1 MKTNL
6 MKVLVIGQGGREHAL
21 CWKLKQSPLVSQVFC
36 APGNAGTA
44 LEGTNVDIK
53 ATDCVR
59 LVKFAQTEQVG
70 LVVVGPEAALM
81 AGVTD
86 AMEAAGI
93 PVFGPSLA
101 AAELEGSKVFM
112 KELLRK
118 HAIPSAEFSVFKNSE
133 AAENYVNDREECRLV
148 VKADGLCAGKGV
160 VVCGSK
166 SEAVDAIRRI
176 MRAREFGDAGKR
188 IVIEERLDGQEA
200 SVLAF
205 VDGNTII
212 PLETAQDHKAA
223 YDEDRGPNTGGM
235 GAYSPAPLITPE
247 LMAQIEVQVLIPTVH
262 AMKRAK
268 RPFRGV
274 LYAGLMITN
283 QGPKVLEFNVRFGD
297 PEAQPILMRLKS
309 DLAEILL
316 AGATGK
322 LDTLP
327 DLEWDPRPAVCVV
340 MASEGY
346 PGDYSKGH
354 EIRGLDEAAKLPG
367 VKVFHAGT
375 GSRSGKV
382 ITDGGRVLG
391 VTALGDSIA
400 NAKFKSYQAV
410 KCIRWDGSWC
420 RKDISNKAREDA
432 PRLIQTAQ
440 RPVAE
445 GEGKLEGQ
453 ETTLRRKPE

>member
-1 MKTNL
+1 MN
-6 MKVLVIGQGGREHAL
+6 VLVIGQGGREHAL
-21 CWKLKQSPLVSQVFC
+21 CWKLKQSPKVTKVFC
-36 APGNAGTA
+36 APGNAGTG
-44 LEGTNVDIK
+44 LEGTNIDIK
-53 ATDCVR
+53 ATDAAR
-59 LVKFAQTEQVG
+59 LVKFAVTEKIG
-70 LVVVGPEAALM
+70 LAIVGPEAALV

-86 AMEAAGI
+86 ALEAAGI
-93 PVFGPSLA
+93 PTFGPSQA

-112 KELLRK
+112 KELLRH
-118 HAIPSAEFSVFKNSE
+118 HAIPSADFSVFESFE
-133 AAENYVNDREECRLV
+133 AAEAYVNDREQCRLV

-160 VVCGSK
+160 VVCGLK
-166 SEAVDAIRRI
+166 TEALDAIRRI

-188 IVIEERLDGQEA
+188 VVIEERLDGQEA

-212 PLETAQDHKAA
+212 PLESAQDHKAA
-223 YDEDRGPNTGGM
+223 YDNDRGPNTGGM

-247 LMAQIEVQVLIPTVH
+247 LLDQIVAQILVPTVH

-274 LYAGLMITN
+274 LYAGLMITT

-327 DLEWDPRPAVCVV
+327 PLEWDPRPAVCVV
-340 MASEGY
+340 MAAEGY
-346 PGDYSKGH
+346 PAEYPKGH
-354 EIRGLDEAAKLPG
+354 EIKGLDEAAKLPD

-375 GSRSGKV
+375 ATRLGKIV
-382 ITDGGRVLG
+382 TDGGRVLG

-420 RKDISNKAREDA
+420 RKDISNKAREDG
-432 PRLIQTAQ
+432 PRQLQTTQ
-440 RPVAE
+440 RPAAE
-445 GEGKLEGQ
+445 GEGKPEGQ
-453 ETTLRRKPE
+453 ETTLRRKTDTAE

>member
-1 MKTNL
+1 

-21 CWKLKQSPLVSQVFC
+21 CWKLKQSPKVTQVFC

-53 ATDCVR
+53 ATDCAR
-59 LVKFAQTEQVG
+59 LVKFAQTEKIG
-70 LVVVGPEAALM
+70 LVIVGPEVALM

-86 AMEAAGI
+86 AMDAVGI

-118 HAIPSAEFSVFKNSE
+118 HAIPSAEFSVFENSE

-166 SEAVDAIRRI
+166 SEAIDAIRRI

-223 YDEDRGPNTGGM
+223 YDDDRGPNTGGM

-247 LMAQIEVQVLIPTVH
+247 LMAQIEVQILIPTVH

-274 LYAGLMITN
+274 LYAGLMITT

-340 MASEGY
+340 MAAEGY
-346 PGDYSKGH
+346 PGDYPKGH
-354 EIRGLDEAAKLPG
+354 EIRGLDEAAKLPD

-375 GSRSGKV
+375 GTRAGKIV
-382 ITDGGRVLG
+382 TDGGRVLG

-420 RKDISNKAREDA
+420 RKDISNKAREDG
-432 PRLIQTAQ
+432 PRLIQAAQ
-440 RPVAE
+440 RPVTE
-445 GEGKLEGQ
+445 GEGKPEGQ